1 MKRTDLTLKLMLMV
15 VILAFLSMN
24 SYCQKTR
31 SEIAD
36 KYKWDL
42 TGIFKS
48 DAEWRAAKDSIS
60 LKINEVEK
68 FKGTLTSSAANL
80 LSCLEFNSALNKEAT
95 RLFNYA
101 GLNSD
106 LDTRNMNYTGMKQE
120 LQQMFSDFGAR
131 SAFIQPEIL
140 TADWSVIDNFIKSE
154 PKLEPYRMGLDNL
167 FRTKKH
173 TLSEK
178 EERIMALS
186 GMVDGV
192 SYSIYNT
199 FSNAEMPAPEVTLSD
214 GKNVLLTGTAY
225 GKYRTLA
232 NRDDR
237 KKVFETFFNNLEKF
251 KAVYGEM
258 LYGNVQKDIFQ
269 AKARH
274 YESSLE
280 SALFPNNIPVGVYHA
295 LVDNVNKNLSA
306 FHRYLQIK
314 KRMMGVDTL
323 KYLDLYAPVVK
334 DVDLKYSY
342 EEASKIVLEALKPM
356 GKDYV
361 ATVKRAINE
370 RWIDVFPTP
379 NKQSGAYSNGS
390 IYDGHPFILL
400 NYNDS
405 YMDVSTMAHELG
417 HSMQSYLSNKKQ
429 PYPLA
434 DYQIFV
440 AEVASTF
447 NEVLLFNYMIKNET
461 NDDIKLSLLM
471 NWLDGFKGTLFRQTQ
486 FADFELKIHEAAEK
500 GLPLTGETLSKMYMD
515 MVKSYYGSD
524 IGICKIDN
532 YLEMEWAYIPH
543 FYYNFYVYQYS
554 TSFTASI
561 ALAEK
566 VMSGDSI
573 ALNRYIEF
581 LSAGGSDYPIE
592 LLKKAGVDMTT
603 AEPLEKTIA
612 SMNKVMDEIEK
623 ILDKKSNAKKE

>member
-1 MKRTDLTLKLMLMV
+1 MFMV
-15 VILAFLSMN
+15 AILSLISMS
-24 SYCQKTR
+24 SYCQKSR
-31 SEIAD
+31 SEISD
-36 KYKWDL
+36 KFKWDL
-42 TGIFKS
+42 SGIYKS
-48 DAEWRAAKDSIS
+48 EAEWRTAKEAIS
-60 LKINEVEK
+60 LRLNEVEK
-68 FKGTLTSSAANL
+68 FKGTLTKSAANL
-80 LSCLEFNSALNKEAT
+80 LGWLEFNSELNRKAT
-95 RLFNYA
+95 KLYLYA
-101 GLNSD
+101 GMNSD

-120 LQQMFSDFGAR
+120 LQQMFSDFGAK
-131 SAFIQPEIL
+131 SAFGQPEIL

-154 PKLEPYRMGLDNL
+154 PKLEQYRMGLDNL

-186 GMVDGV
+186 GMINGV
-192 SYSIYNT
+192 PYSVYNT
-199 FSNAEMPAPEVTLSD
+199 FSNAEMPSPEVTLSN
-214 GKNVLLTGTAY
+214 GKKVLLTGTAY
-225 GKYRTLA
+225 GRYRAEA
-232 NRDDR
+232 NRADR
-237 KKVFETFFNNLEKF
+237 KIVFETFWNNLEKF
-251 KAVYGEM
+251 KASYGEM
-258 LYGNVQKDIFQ
+258 LYGNVQKDIFN
-269 AKARH
+269 AKSRN

-280 SALFPNNIPVGVYHA
+280 AALYPNNIPVGVYHA

-342 EEASKIVLEALKPM
+342 EEASKLILEALSPL

-361 ATVKRAINE
+361 ATVKRAIDE
-370 RWIDVFPTP
+370 RWIDVYPTTA
-379 NKQSGAYSNGS
+379 KQSGAYSNGS
-390 IYDGHPFILL
+390 LYDGHPYILL
-400 NYNDS
+400 NYSDTYS
-405 YMDVSTMAHELG
+405 DVSTMAHELG
-417 HSMQSYLSNKKQ
+417 HSLQSYLSNKKQ

-461 NDDIKLSLLM
+461 NDDTKLSLLM

-486 FADFELKIHEAAEK
+486 FADFELKIHDAAEK
-500 GLPLTGETLSKMYMD
+500 GMPLTGESLSKMYMD
-515 MVKSYYGSD
+515 MVKSYYGD
-524 IGICKIDN
+524 EKGICKIDK
-532 YLEMEWAYIPH
+532 YIEMEWAYIPH

-566 VMSGDSI
+566 VMSGDTN

-592 LLKKAGVDMTT
+592 LLKKAGIDMTA

-612 SMNKVMDEIEK
+612 AMNKVMDEIER
-623 ILDKKSNAKKE
+623 ILDKKNSVKK

>member
-1 MKRTDLTLKLMLMV
+1 MK
-15 VILAFLSMN
+15 SMN
-24 SYCQKTR
+24 LTMKILLMAVICTLAPISSYSQKIR

-42 TGIFKS
+42 ASVYKS
-48 DAEWRAAKDSIS
+48 DAEWRAAKDAIS
-60 LKINEVEK
+60 ARLGEIEK
-68 FKGTLTSSAANL
+68 FRGTLTKSAANL
-80 LSCLEFNSALNKEAT
+80 LKCLEFNSELNKEAT
-95 RLFNYA
+95 KLFLYA
-101 GLNSD
+101 GMNSD
-106 LDTRNMNYTGMKQE
+106 LDTRDMKYTGMKQE
-120 LQQMFSDFGAR
+120 LQQMFADFGAKA
-131 SAFIQPEIL
+131 AFIQPEIL

-154 PKLEPYRMGLDNL
+154 PKLDPYRIGLDNL
-167 FRTKKH
+167 FRQKKH
-173 TLSEK
+173 TLSEQ
-178 EERIMALS
+178 EERILALS
-186 GMVDGV
+186 GMIGGV
-192 SYSIYNT
+192 PGSIYNT

-214 GKNVLLTGTAY
+214 GKKVTLTGTMY
-225 GKYRTLA
+225 GNYRTLP
-232 NRDDR
+232 NRADR
-237 KKVFETFFNNLEKF
+237 ILVFEAFYNNLEKF
-251 KAVYGEM
+251 KATYGEM
-258 LYGNVQKDIFQ
+258 LYGNVQADIFQ

-280 SALFPNNIPVGVYHA
+280 AATYPNNIPVSVYHA
-295 LVDNVNKNLSA
+295 LVDNVNKNLGA

-334 DVDLKYSY
+334 NVNLKYSY
-342 EEASKIVLEALKPM
+342 DEASKIILEALKPL

-361 ATVKRAINE
+361 ETVKKGLDE
-370 RWIDVFPTP
+370 RWIDVYPTP
-379 NKQSGAYSNGS
+379 GKQSGAYSNGAL
-390 IYDGHPFILL
+390 YDGHPFILL
-400 NYNDS
+400 NYTEN

-434 DYQIFV
+434 DYQTFV

-486 FADFELKIHEAAEK
+486 FADYELRIHEAAEK

-515 MVKSYYGSD
+515 LVKSYYGSD
-524 IGICKIDN
+524 KGICKIDN
-532 YLEMEWAYIPH
+532 YIEMEWAYIPH

-566 VMSGDSI
+566 VMSGDAD
-573 ALNRYIEF
+573 ALKRYIDF

-603 AEPLEKTIA
+603 ADPLEKTIA

-623 ILDKKSNAKKE
+623 ILDKKNSGKK

>member
-1 MKRTDLTLKLMLMV
+1 MTFRLSLMFIVCSLLT
-15 VILAFLSMN
+15 INAFS
-24 SYCQKTR
+24 QKSR
-31 SEIAD
+31 NEVAD

-42 TGIFKS
+42 SGIYKS
-48 DAEWRAAKDSIS
+48 DTDWRTAKDAIS
-60 LKINEVEK
+60 SKLNEIDK
-68 FKGTLTSSAANL
+68 FRGTLTKSAANL
-80 LSCLEFNSALNKEAT
+80 LKCLEFNSDLNKEAT
-95 RLFNYA
+95 RLFLYA
-101 GLNSD
+101 GMNSD
-106 LDTRNMNYTGMKQE
+106 LDTRDMKYTGMKQE
-120 LQQMFSDFGAR
+120 LQQMFSDFGAKA
-131 SAFIQPEIL
+131 AFIQPEIL
-140 TADWSVIDNFIKSE
+140 TADWSVIDGFIKSE
-154 PKLEPYRMGLDNL
+154 PRLEPYRMGLDNL

-173 TLSEK
+173 TLSEQ

-186 GMVDGV
+186 GMIAGV
-192 SYSIYNT
+192 PGSVYNT

-214 GKNVLLTGTAY
+214 GKKVSLTGTMY
-225 GKYRTLA
+225 GKYRTLPDRA
-232 NRDDR
+232 DR
-237 KKVFETFFNNLEKF
+237 KIVFEAFYSNLEKF
-251 KAVYGEM
+251 KASYGEM
-258 LYGNVQKDIFQ
+258 LYGNVQKDMFQ

-280 SALFPNNIPVGVYHA
+280 SALYPNNIPVGVYHS
-295 LVDNVNKNLSA
+295 LVDNVNKNLAA

-334 DVDLKYSY
+334 DVDLKYTY
-342 EEASKIVLEALKPM
+342 DEATKIVLEALKPL
-356 GKDYV
+356 GSDYV
-361 ATVKRAINE
+361 ATVKKAIDQ

-379 NKQSGAYSNGS
+379 GKQSGAYSNGS
-390 IYDGHPFILL
+390 LYDGHPYILL

-405 YMDVSTMAHELG
+405 YMDVSTIAHELG

-429 PYPLA
+429 PYPIA

-486 FADFELKIHEAAEK
+486 FADYELRIHEAAEK
-500 GLPLTGETLSKMYMD
+500 GLPLTGESLSKMYLD
-515 MVKSYYGSD
+515 LLKSYYGSD
-524 IGICKIDN
+524 KGICKIDN

-566 VMSGDSI
+566 VMSGDVN
-573 ALNRYIEF
+573 ALNKYIEF

-612 SMNKVMDEIEK
+612 AMNKVMDEIEK
-623 ILDKKSNAKKE
+623 ILNKKNNGKK

>member
-1 MKRTDLTLKLMLMV
+1 MV
-15 VILAFLSMN
+15 VIWVLLPGN
-24 SYCQKTR
+24 SYSQKIR

-48 DAEWRAAKDSIS
+48 DADWHAAKDAIS
-60 LKINEVEK
+60 LKIKDVEK
-68 FKGTLTSSAANL
+68 FKGTLTGSAAKL
-80 LSCLEFNSALNKEAT
+80 LSCLEFNSQLNKEAT
-95 RLFNYA
+95 RLFIYA
-101 GLNSD
+101 GMNSD

-120 LQQMFSDFGAR
+120 LQQMFSDFGAK

-173 TLSEK
+173 TLSEQ

-186 GMVDGV
+186 GMVGGV
-192 SYSIYNT
+192 PYSIYNT

-214 GKNVLLTGTAY
+214 GKKVLLTGTAY
-225 GKYRTLA
+225 GRYRTLA

-280 SALFPNNIPVGVYHA
+280 SALYPNNIPVGVYHS
-295 LVDNVNKNLSA
+295 LVDNVNKNLTA

-323 KYLDLYAPVVK
+323 KYSDLYAPVVK

-361 ATVKRAINE
+361 ATVKRAIDE

-390 IYDGHPFILL
+390 LYDGHPFILL

-405 YMDVSTMAHELG
+405 YMDVSTLAHELG

-434 DYQIFV
+434 DYPIFV

-500 GLPLTGETLSKMYMD
+500 GLPLTGETLSKMYLD

-524 IGICKIDN
+524 KGICKIDN

-543 FYYNFYVYQYS
+543 FYYNYYVYQYS

-566 VMSGDSI
+566 VMSGDTN

-581 LSAGGSDYPIE
+581 LSSGGSDYPIE

-603 AEPLEKTIA
+603 SEPLEKTIGA
-612 SMNKVMDEIEK
+612 MNKVMDEIEK
-623 ILDKKSNAKKE
+623 ILDKKNSVKK

>member
-1 MKRTDLTLKLMLMV
+1 MKRTDLTLKLMLIV
-15 VILAFLSMN
+15 VILALLSMN

-31 SEIAD
+31 SEISD

-42 TGIFKS
+42 TGMFKS
-48 DAEWRAAKDSIS
+48 DAEWRAAKDAIS

-214 GKNVLLTGTAY
+214 GKKVLLTGTAY

-237 KKVFETFFNNLEKF
+237 KKVFEAFFNNLEKF

-361 ATVKRAINE
+361 ATVKRAMDE

-390 IYDGHPFILL
+390 MYDGHPFILL

-405 YMDVSTMAHELG
+405 YMDVSTLAHELG

-524 IGICKIDN
+524 KGICKIDN

-543 FYYNFYVYQYS
+543 FYYNYYVYQYS

-566 VMSGDSI
+566 VMSGDTI
-573 ALNRYIEF
+573 ALHRYIDF
-581 LSAGGSDYPIE
+581 LSAGGSDYPIV

-603 AEPLEKTIA
+603 AEPLENTIA

-623 ILDKKSNAKKE
+623 ILDKKSNAKK

>member
-1 MKRTDLTLKLMLMV
+1 MKRTDLTLKLMLIV
-15 VILAFLSMN
+15 VILALLSMN

-31 SEIAD
+31 SEISD

-48 DAEWRAAKDSIS
+48 DEEWRAAKDAIS

-140 TADWSVIDNFIKSE
+140 TADWSVIDNFLKSE
-154 PKLEPYRMGLDNL
+154 PRLEPYRMGLDNL

-214 GKNVLLTGTAY
+214 GKKVLLTGTAY
-225 GKYRTLA
+225 GKYRALA

-237 KKVFETFFNNLEKF
+237 KKVFEAFFNNLEKF

-334 DVDLKYSY
+334 NVDLKYSY

-361 ATVKRAINE
+361 ATVKRAMDE

-390 IYDGHPFILL
+390 MYDGHPFILL
-400 NYNDS
+400 NFNDS
-405 YMDVSTMAHELG
+405 YMDVSTLAHELG

-461 NDDIKLSLLM
+461 NDDVKLSLLM

-524 IGICKIDN
+524 KGICKIDN

-543 FYYNFYVYQYS
+543 FYYNYYVYQYS

-566 VMSGDSI
+566 VMSGDTI
-573 ALNRYIEF
+573 ALHRYIDF
-581 LSAGGSDYPIE
+581 LSAGGSDYPIV

-603 AEPLEKTIA
+603 AEPLENTIA

-623 ILDKKSNAKKE
+623 ILDKKSNAKK

>member
-1 MKRTDLTLKLMLMV
+1 MKRTSLILKSMFMV
-15 VILAFLSMN
+15 SLLSLISMN
-24 SYCQKTR
+24 SYCQKSR

-42 TGIFKS
+42 SGIYKS
-48 DAEWRAAKDSIS
+48 DAEWRAAKDAIS
-60 LKINEVEK
+60 LKLKDVEQY
-68 FKGTLTSSAANL
+68 KGTLTKSAANL
-80 LSCLEFNSALNKEAT
+80 LKCLEFNSQLNKEAT
-95 RLFNYA
+95 RLYLYA
-101 GLNSD
+101 GMNSD
-106 LDTRNMNYTGMKQE
+106 LDTRNMNFTGMKQE
-120 LQQMFSDFGAR
+120 LQQMFSEFGAK

-186 GMVDGV
+186 GMIGGV
-192 SYSIYNT
+192 PQSIYNV

-214 GKNVLLTGTAY
+214 GKKVRLTGTAY
-225 GKYRTLA
+225 GSYRTLP
-232 NRDDR
+232 NREDR
-237 KKVFETFFNNLEKF
+237 KKIFEAYFNNLEKF

-269 AKARH
+269 AKARN

-280 SALFPNNIPVGVYHA
+280 SALYPNNIPVGVYHS

-306 FHRYLQIK
+306 FHRYLSIK

-334 DVDLKYSY
+334 DVDLKYTY
-342 EEASKIVLEALKPM
+342 EEASKLVLEALKPM
-356 GKDYV
+356 GQDYV
-361 ATVKRAINE
+361 ATVKRAIDE

-390 IYDGHPFILL
+390 IYDGHPYVLM
-400 NYNDS
+400 NYYGS
-405 YMDVSTMAHELG
+405 YSDVSTMAHELG

-447 NEVLLFNYMIKNET
+447 NEVMLFNYMIKNET

-500 GLPLTGETLSKMYMD
+500 GMPLTGESMSKMYMD

-524 IGICKIDN
+524 KGICKIDK
-532 YLEMEWAYIPH
+532 YIEMEWAYIPH

-566 VMSGDSI
+566 VMSGDPN
-573 ALNRYIEF
+573 ALKRYIEF

-592 LLKKAGVDMTT
+592 LLKKAGVDMTS
-603 AEPLEKTIA
+603 AEPLDKTIA

-623 ILDKKSNAKKE
+623 ILDKKNSKAK

>member
-1 MKRTDLTLKLMLMV
+1 MKRTDLTLKLMLIV
-15 VILAFLSMN
+15 VILALLSMN

-31 SEIAD
+31 SEISD

-42 TGIFKS
+42 TGMFKS
-48 DAEWRAAKDSIS
+48 DAEWRAAKDAIS

-154 PKLEPYRMGLDNL
+154 PRLEPYRMGLDNL

-214 GKNVLLTGTAY
+214 GKKVLLTGTAY
-225 GKYRTLA
+225 GKYRALA

-237 KKVFETFFNNLEKF
+237 KKVFEAFFNNLEKF

-334 DVDLKYSY
+334 NVDLKYSY

-361 ATVKRAINE
+361 ATVKRAMDE

-390 IYDGHPFILL
+390 MYDGHPFILL
-400 NYNDS
+400 NFNDS
-405 YMDVSTMAHELG
+405 YMDVSTLAHELG

-500 GLPLTGETLSKMYMD
+500 GLPLTGETLSKMYID
-515 MVKSYYGSD
+515 MVKLYYGSD
-524 IGICKIDN
+524 KGICKIDN

-543 FYYNFYVYQYS
+543 FYYNYYVYQYS

-566 VMSGDSI
+566 VMSGDTI
-573 ALNRYIEF
+573 ALHRYIDF
-581 LSAGGSDYPIE
+581 LSAGGSDYPIV

-603 AEPLEKTIA
+603 AEPLENTIA

-623 ILDKKSNAKKE
+623 ILDKKSNAKK

>member
-1 MKRTDLTLKLMLMV
+1 MKRTKLTLNLMLMV
-15 VILAFLSMN
+15 VIWSLLSMN

-48 DAEWRAAKDSIS
+48 DADWRAAKDEIS
-60 LKINEVEK
+60 LKIKDVEK
-68 FKGTLTSSAANL
+68 FKGTLTTSAANL
-80 LSCLEFNSALNKEAT
+80 LSCLEFNSQLNKEAT

-154 PKLEPYRMGLDNL
+154 PKLEPFRMGLDNL

-173 TLSEK
+173 TLSEN

-186 GMVDGV
+186 GMIGGV
-192 SYSIYNT
+192 SGSIYNV

-214 GKNVLLTGTAY
+214 GKKVLLTGTSY
-225 GKYRTLA
+225 GRYRTLA

-237 KKVFETFFNNLEKF
+237 KKVFESFFNNLEKF

-269 AKARH
+269 AKSRH

-280 SALFPNNIPVGVYHA
+280 SSLYPNNIPVGVYHS

-334 DVDLKYSY
+334 DVDLKYTY
-342 EEASKIVLEALKPM
+342 EEASKLVLEALKPM
-356 GKDYV
+356 GKDYI
-361 ATVKRAINE
+361 ATVKRAIDE
-370 RWIDVFPTP
+370 RWVDVFPTT

-390 IYDGHPFILL
+390 LYDGHPYVLL

-405 YMDVSTMAHELG
+405 YMDVSTLAHELG

-434 DYQIFV
+434 DYPIFV

-524 IGICKIDN
+524 KGICKIDN

-566 VMSGDSI
+566 VMSGDAN
-573 ALNRYIEF
+573 ALNSYIEF
-581 LSAGGSDYPIE
+581 LSSGGSDYPIE

-603 AEPLEKTIA
+603 SEPLEKTIA

-623 ILDKKSNAKKE
+623 ILDKKNSLKK

>member
-1 MKRTDLTLKLMLMV
+1 MKRTDLTLKLMLIV
-15 VILAFLSMN
+15 VILALLSMN

-31 SEIAD
+31 SEISD

-42 TGIFKS
+42 TGMFKS
-48 DAEWRAAKDSIS
+48 DAEWRAAKDAIS

-154 PKLEPYRMGLDNL
+154 PRLEPYRMGLDNL

-214 GKNVLLTGTAY
+214 GKKVLLTGTAY

-361 ATVKRAINE
+361 ATVKRAIDE

-390 IYDGHPFILL
+390 MYDGHPFILL

-405 YMDVSTMAHELG
+405 YMDVSTLAHELG

-461 NDDIKLSLLM
+461 NDDVKLSLLM

-524 IGICKIDN
+524 KGICKIDN

-543 FYYNFYVYQYS
+543 FYYNYYVYQYS

-566 VMSGDSI
+566 VMSGDTI
-573 ALNRYIEF
+573 ALHRYIDF
-581 LSAGGSDYPIE
+581 LSAGGSDYPIV

-603 AEPLEKTIA
+603 AEPLENTIA

-623 ILDKKSNAKKE
+623 ILDKKSNAKK